1 MTTQHTILVSAE
13 HVSGWGSKMHGHI
26 VRATASYERKLKA
39 HIASGGT
46 VLVYGCPDDRAGVI
60 GCPSMRRVIV
70 RSGMLLTRV
79 IR

>member
-1 MTTQHTILVSAE
+1 MSHTIFIDSDC
-13 HVSGWGSKMHGHI
+13 VSGWGKALHGHI
-26 VRATASYERKLKA
+26 VRATAARRCELA
-39 HIASGGT
+39 EHIRAGGE

-60 GCPSMRRVIV
+60 GCPSVRRVII